1 MGFCRQYH
9 QHIDITITTTSIYH
23 HHYITFEQALPGAPW

>member
-23 HHYITFEQALPGAPW
+23 HHYITLPYL